1 MSDRCTDYCT
11 GYGRVPRGHAETTE
25 ADMQDMMGVL
35 YGAGWGYS
43 QIADLCG
50 RSHEE
55 LAGLLVANFPGSNR
69 YRELRESGAAP

>member
-11 GYGRVPRGHAETTE
+11 GYGRFPRGHAETTE

-50 RSHEE
+50 LE
-55 LAGLLVANFPGSNR
+55 AIADI
-69 YRELRESGAAP
+69 